1 MTIEFIDRAT
11 GQMIKENPPGE
22 SLLNFLYNTPI
33 GKLSLEILV
42 KRKIIS
48 TIYGRYMDSKRSA
61 KKIQGF
67 VDDLGINMEESQR
80 PISDFKTFNDFF
92 YRKLAPGARPIGEG
106 IVSPGDG
113 KLLAFED
120 ASQVNSFYIKGK
132 EFSLTEFL
140 SSSPYASSYNHGPMI
155 ILRLAPNDYHRYH
168 FPYKGHAAKPLKIK
182 GPLYSVSPY
191 ALVKNFTRVFVEN
204 KREITSLETKDKGKM
219 LIIPVGAT
227 MVGSILQ
234 TYTSDTD
241 IAKGDEMGYF
251 AFGGSTIVLLFEEG
265 KVQIDQDLLDNTKNG
280 METGVKMGETIG
292 S

>member
-1 MTIEFIDRAT
+1 MTIEFIERAT
-11 GQMIKENPPGE
+11 GKMIKENPPGE

-48 TIYGRYMDSKRSA
+48 SIYGRYMDSKRSA
-61 KKIQGF
+61 KKISGF
-67 VDDLGINMEESQR
+67 VEELGIDMNESQR
-80 PISDFKTFNDFF
+80 SISEFKTFNDFF
-92 YRKLAPGARPIGEG
+92 YRKLKQGARPIGKG
-106 IVSPGDG
+106 VVSPGDG
-113 KLLAFED
+113 KMLAFED

-140 SSSPYASSYNHGPMI
+140 SSTPYADSFNHGPMI

-168 FPYKGHAAKPLKIK
+168 FPYAGHAKSPLKIK

-204 KREITSLETKDKGKM
+204 KREITDLETVDKGKI

-234 TYTSDTD
+234 TYSSDSQ
-241 IAKGDEMGYF
+241 IKKGDEMGYF
-251 AFGGSTIVLLFEEG
+251 AFGGSTIVLLFEKG
-265 KVQIDQDLLDNTKNG
+265 QVKIDQDLLDNTKNG